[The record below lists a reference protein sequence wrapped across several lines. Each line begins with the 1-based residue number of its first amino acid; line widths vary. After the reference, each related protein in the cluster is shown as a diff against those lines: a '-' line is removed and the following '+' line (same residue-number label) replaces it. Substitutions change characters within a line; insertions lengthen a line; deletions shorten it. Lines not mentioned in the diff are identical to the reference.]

1 MRSLSY
7 LSKVHKGLLPTWN
20 PELCPSI
27 GKGARTEVFSN
38 IFRSAGRPETGQ
50 MPKYTNSEVEST
62 MSIFRGSRET
72 QKGPWKRQKEVRL
85 PRIAKSGEW
94 STKLNKG
101 AKTKSEF
108 DPELAISSFLGFE
121 IARKLWKA
129 AFF

>member
-1 MRSLSY
+1 MDTFDGMFGFEIQILRMFLRSEIAIVQVIFQIFEL
-7 LSKVHKGLLPTWN
+7 VWN
-20 PELCPSI
+20 VLTFCVL
-27 GKGARTEVFSN
+27 A
-38 IFRSAGRPETGQ
+38 
-50 MPKYTNSEVEST
+50 T

-121 IARKLWKA
+121 IA
-129 AFF
+129 